1 MSVSTV
7 LLVASRSILIPNY
20 ILNIS
25 WAPFLLLFSLSLI
38 WAFCLLFQWDHYS
51 FLLIKIFEKFSK
63 MSSFYIKNFLSLFI
77 FFKLNLLSSFDID
90 VYSVYSVMFIHS
102 SMTKELAFFNKI
114 RLRCYNRFFFKNL
127 FKYLFYFYLII
138 YTNNRT
144 QNKNNS
150 NNQTLQKELLST
162 IYILKSRR
170 RNSDGK
176 SFCLSILFS
185 KGTSG
190 I

>member
-1 MSVSTV
+1 
-7 LLVASRSILIPNY
+7 
-20 ILNIS
+20 
-25 WAPFLLLFSLSLI
+25 
-38 WAFCLLFQWDHYS
+38 
-51 FLLIKIFEKFSK
+51 
-63 MSSFYIKNFLSLFI
+63 MSSFYIKHFLSLFI

-162 IYILKSRR
+162 IYILKSKR

-190 I
+190 IQGVAKYLSIGTFQENWNVEYIKISTNLSYLKQLSVSQMKYQQKLSQYF